1 VDRLLNIPTGKEHR
15 LKARPI
21 VTPLITVD
29 SDLETVLLESLDHP
43 LHDGEVV
50 CVASKVIAIAQQ
62 RLVNLSQ
69 VKISDQAKKLPPLV
83 HPKDPATR
91 LALAELV
98 VREADHIFPFEN
110 AFVYLT
116 LKDHALVANAG
127 IDLSNVPPGH
137 AVLWPEDPWNW
148 ANQFR
153 RLLMSHFGLSQMGVI
168 VTDSHLSPLR
178 RGVTGMA
185 IAFSGIVGIQSE
197 IGMEDL
203 YGKPLAFTEKAIAH
217 DLASTA
223 VLISGEANECS
234 PLAVIDQAPVMFT
247 DETFDPQQLM
257 IDPAIDIFAAIYNQ
271 AFQDLMKIKS
281 P

>member
-1 VDRLLNIPTGKEHR
+1 LI

-21 VTPLITVD
+21 VTPLITVE
-29 SDLETVLLESLDHP
+29 SDLESVLVDALDQP
-43 LHDGEVV
+43 LRDGDVV
-50 CVASKVIAIAQQ
+50 CVASKVIALAQQ
-62 RLVNLSQ
+62 RLVELSQ
-69 VKISDQAKKLPPLV
+69 VKVSERARQLPALV
-83 HPKDPATR
+83 HPKDPVVR

-98 VREADHIFPFEN
+98 VREADHIFPYEN

-137 AVLWPEDPWNW
+137 AVLWPSDPWAW
-148 ANQFR
+148 AHQFR
-153 RLLMSHFGLSQMGVI
+153 LHLIRHFELSELGVI

-185 IAFSGIVGIQSE
+185 VAFSGFVGIQNA
-197 IGMEDL
+197 IGAEDL
-203 YGKPLAFTEKAIAH
+203 YGRPLAFTEKAIAH

-234 PLAVIDQAPVMFT
+234 PLAVIEDAPVVFT
-247 DETFDPQQLM
+247 DKPFDSRQLM

-271 AFQDLMKIKS
+271 AFRSLMKI
-281 P
+281 

>member
-1 VDRLLNIPTGKEHR
+1 LN
-15 LKARPI
+15 ARPI

-29 SDLETVLLESLDHP
+29 SDLNSVLVDSLDQP
-43 LHDGEVV
+43 LYDGQVI

-62 RLVNLSQ
+62 RLVKLDQ
-69 VKISDQAKKLPPLV
+69 VVISDQARQLPPLV
-83 HPKDPATR
+83 HPKDPAAR

-98 VREADHIFPFEN
+98 VREADHIFPYEN
-110 AFVYLT
+110 TFVYLT

-137 AVLWPEDPWNW
+137 AVLWPEDPWDW

-153 RLLMSHFGLSQMGVI
+153 SLLMKHFGISKLGVV

-185 IAFSGIVGIQSE
+185 VAFSGIVGIQSE
-197 IGMEDL
+197 IGVEDL
-203 YGKPLAFTEKAIAH
+203 YGKPLAFTEKAVAH

-234 PLAVIDQAPVMFT
+234 PLAVIDEAPVIFT
-247 DETFDPQQLM
+247 DKPFDPLQLM

-271 AFQDLMKIKS
+271 AFRNLMKI
-281 P
+281 